1 MKAFVTGATG
11 FLGSH
16 VARVLAEQGAE
27 LRLLVRP
34 TSDLRNLDGLNAD
47 RVVGDL
53 RDAASISKALSG
65 CDVVFH
71 VAADYRLWVRDPDE
85 MYRSNVEGT
94 RSLLEAARKQGVR
107 RVVYT
112 SSVAT
117 MGFTSNHAW
126 TGEGARP
133 HTSTVAD
140 EESPVSLAD
149 MIGHY
154 KRSKF
159 MAEQVA
165 VEAARSGVDVVI
177 VNPTTPIGERDI
189 KPTPTGRIVVDF
201 LKRKFPAYVET
212 GLNLVDATECA
223 RGHVQALEKGRSGE
237 RYILGG
243 ENLTLKQILDRLAAI
258 TGLPSPTV
266 KLPYIFALAAGVVD
280 EMVTG
285 RLLGREPRA
294 TIDAVRM
301 GRKMMFV
308 SSAKAERE
316 LGWRTVPVDGAHCA
330 GRWTGSGAT
339 GMSRIAIIAAM
350 EREVGPL
357 IRNWK
362 VRTMEHGGRRY
373 RLFENGEA
381 TLVCG
386 GIGAEAARRA
396 TEAVIREVNPVRVIS
411 VGFAGA
417 LDASL
422 QVGHVFEPRTV
433 INAAD
438 GVRTEVGSGEGILVS
453 SATVA
458 GKEQK
463 IRFRQSLWRECG
475 GHGSRSRGARSAG
488 AGSRVRSFE
497 SHLRRRRFHPARV
510 GSLCGGRRELS
521 VRPLRVPCGS
531 APVAVGRDDCAGA
544 E

>member
-1 MKAFVTGATG
+1 LKAFVTGATG

-34 TSDLRNLDGLNAD
+34 TSDLHNLDGLNAD

-53 RDAASISKALSG
+53 RDPASIEKALSG

-71 VAADYRLWVRDPDE
+71 VAADYRLWVRGRDSNE

-94 RSLLEAARKQGVR
+94 RAVLEAARKQGVR

-117 MGFTSNHAW
+117 MGFISNRATAELRSAR

-140 EESPVSLAD
+140 EESPVSFDD

-165 VEAARSGVDVVI
+165 VEAARAGADVVI

-189 KPTPTGRIVVDF
+189 KPTPTGRIVLDF

-223 RGHVQALEKGRSGE
+223 RGHIQALEKGRSGE

-258 TGLPSPTV
+258 TSLPSPTV

-285 RLLGREPRA
+285 RVLGREPRA
-294 TIDAVRM
+294 TIDTVRM

-308 SSAKAERE
+308 SSAKGERE
-316 LGWRTVPVDGAHCA
+316 LGWRTVPVDGA
-330 GRWTGSGAT
+330 
-339 GMSRIAIIAAM
+339 
-350 EREVGPL
+350 L
-357 IRNWK
+357 
-362 VRTMEHGGRRY
+362 RRSVEWF
-373 RLFENGEA
+373 RENGY
-381 TLVCG
+381 V
-386 GIGAEAARRA
+386 
-396 TEAVIREVNPVRVIS
+396 
-411 VGFAGA
+411 
-417 LDASL
+417 
-422 QVGHVFEPRTV
+422 
-433 INAAD
+433 
-438 GVRTEVGSGEGILVS
+438 
-453 SATVA
+453 
-458 GKEQK
+458 
-463 IRFRQSLWRECG
+463 
-475 GHGSRSRGARSAG
+475 
-488 AGSRVRSFE
+488 
-497 SHLRRRRFHPARV
+497 
-510 GSLCGGRRELS
+510 
-521 VRPLRVPCGS
+521 
-531 APVAVGRDDCAGA
+531 
-544 E
+544 

>member
-1 MKAFVTGATG
+1 MRAFVTGATG

-27 LRLLVRP
+27 LRLLVRK
-34 TSDLRNLDGLNAD
+34 TSDVRNIEGLKAD
-47 RVVGDL
+47 RFEGDL
-53 RDAASISKALSG
+53 RDPASFEKAMAG
-65 CDVVFH
+65 CDALFH

-94 RSLLEAARKQGVR
+94 RALLRAARKQAVR

-117 MGFTSNHAW
+117 MGFNADRD
-126 TGEGARP
+126 GNL
-133 HTSTVAD
+133 AD
-140 EESPVSLAD
+140 EDSPVGMDD

-159 MAEQVA
+159 MAEKVT
-165 VEAARSGVDVVI
+165 VEAAKSGQDVVI

-223 RGHVQALEKGRSGE
+223 RGHVGALEKGRSGE

-258 TGLPSPTV
+258 TGLKSPTV
-266 KLPYIFALAAGVVD
+266 KLPYVFALAAGVVD

-285 RLLGREPRA
+285 HMLGREPRA

-316 LGWRTVPVDGAHCA
+316 LGWKTIAVDGA
-330 GRWTGSGAT
+330 
-339 GMSRIAIIAAM
+339 
-350 EREVGPL
+350 
-357 IRNWK
+357 
-362 VRTMEHGGRRY
+362 
-373 RLFENGEA
+373 
-381 TLVCG
+381 
-386 GIGAEAARRA
+386 
-396 TEAVIREVNPVRVIS
+396 
-411 VGFAGA
+411 
-417 LDASL
+417 
-422 QVGHVFEPRTV
+422 
-433 INAAD
+433 
-438 GVRTEVGSGEGILVS
+438 
-453 SATVA
+453 
-458 GKEQK
+458 
-463 IRFRQSLWRECG
+463 
-475 GHGSRSRGARSAG
+475 
-488 AGSRVRSFE
+488 
-497 SHLRRRRFHPARV
+497 LRR
-510 GSLCGGRRELS
+510 S
-521 VRPLRVPCGS
+521 VEWFRANGY
-531 APVAVGRDDCAGA
+531 A
-544 E
+544 